1 MTEKQQRNFLTPAE
15 VVARWDGAI
24 TTGTLANWRSKS
36 TPAKP
41 VGPAFQK
48 FGTRVRYPLAA
59 VEAYERAN
67 HVGAANDNN
76 QASGEAAA

>member
-1 MTEKQQRNFLTPAE
+1 MAEVQTQPKFLTPAE
-15 VVARWDGAI
+15 VVRRWNHAV

-36 TPAKP
+36 TPENQ

-59 VEAYERAN
+59 IEAYEHAN
-67 HVGAANDNN
+67 AVGAANDNGSKQQN
-76 QASGEAAA
+76 AA